1 MSRMTNSIPEQVK
14 HRRHID
20 QMRTAEHAKRFS
32 GIERL
37 LMGLRLSALAI
48 RIAGERNDG

>member
-1 MSRMTNSIPEQVK
+1 MGRMTKSIPEQVK

-20 QMRTAEHAKRFS
+20 QMRTAEYAKRFS

-37 LMGLRLSALAI
+37 LMGLRLSSLAI
-48 RIAGERNDG
+48 RVAGDRKDG

>member
-1 MSRMTNSIPEQVK
+1 MTKSIPEQVK

-20 QMRTAEHAKRFS
+20 QIRTADHVKRFS

-37 LMGLRLSALAI
+37 MMGLKLSALAI
-48 RIAGERNDG
+48 RVAGERKDG